1 MALKKHVSKL
11 DVGYSTDSLT
21 NGTSANADDQKT
33 SQITIHM
40 TQPLQL
46 LAGDIS
52 FGDRFSNFLTTV
64 RQGVDTLGPIGAV
77 ILAVLIFIVGRIVAR
92 MFRGLIIRALGKTEL
107 DDKLAKMVGHESG
120 AAKGIANFIYYIVL
134 LYLAIFALGV
144 AKLDKISGPLQ
155 DMLSKFLNF
164 VPNVVGAGV
173 LLFFVLIVAK
183 VVKNLAA
190 GVLDGA
196 KLDER
201 LGAKSG
207 QKPVSNALVT
217 ALYCFIVLMFIPSVL
232 AFLKIDSVSEPV
244 GDVVNSIL
252 SAVPKLIVGSILVA
266 VGILIGQIARRL
278 VTNLLDAAG
287 ANKWPAKLGLDV
299 PQEGN
304 RSLSSVTGLIVMISV
319 AVLLISAAIN
329 QLEIN
334 ILSSASE
341 GFVEGYFRIL
351 LAVIIFG
358 VGLLLAKFAYTN
370 LSDKNIT
377 LAKAAR
383 IGILILTTVVAL
395 KRANLAPEL
404 TGLPYE
410 YAIYALA
417 TAFGIGGAIA
427 IGLGGKEYVSRWLDR
442 KG

>member
-1 MALKKHVSKL
+1 M
-11 DVGYSTDSLT
+11 
-21 NGTSANADDQKT
+21 
-33 SQITIHM
+33 I
-40 TQPLQL
+40 QPLLL
-46 LAGDIS
+46 LAANDS
-52 FGDRFSNFLTTV
+52 FGDKFNQFMMNI
-64 RQGVDTLGPIGAV
+64 RQGVDTLGPIGAI
-77 ILAVLIFIVGRIVAR
+77 ILAILVFVVGRIFAR
-92 MFRGLIIRALGKTEL
+92 MLRGLIIKALGKTDL
-107 DDKLAKMVGHESG
+107 DDKLAKMIGHESG
-120 AAKGIANFIYYIVL
+120 AAKGIANFVYYLIL

-144 AKLDKISGPLQ
+144 AELDEISGPLQ
-155 DMLSKFLNF
+155 DMLGKFLNF
-164 VPNVVGAGV
+164 IPNIVGAGV

-201 LGAKSG
+201 LGSKPG
-207 QKPVSNALVT
+207 EKPVSSALVT

-232 AFLKIDSVSEPV
+232 HFLNIDSVSEPV
-244 GDVVNSIL
+244 SGVVNSIL
-252 SAVPKLIVGSILVA
+252 GVVPNIIVACILVA

-287 ANKWPAKLGLDV
+287 ANTWPSKLGLDV
-299 PQEGN
+299 PQEGS
-304 RSLSSVTGLIVMISV
+304 RSLSHVVGLIVMISV

-329 QLEIN
+329 VLEIS

-358 VGLLLAKFAYTN
+358 VGLLLSKFAYTN
-370 LSDKNIT
+370 LADKNIT

-383 IGILILTTVVAL
+383 IGILVLTTVVAL
-395 KRANLAPEL
+395 NRANLAPEL

-427 IGLGGKEYVSRWLDR
+427 IGLGGKDYVARWLER

>member
-1 MALKKHVSKL
+1 MHTLAADLTFGEKL
-11 DVGYSTDSLT
+11 RKFF
-21 NGTSANADDQKT
+21 A
-33 SQITIHM
+33 
-40 TQPLQL
+40 
-46 LAGDIS
+46 
-52 FGDRFSNFLTTV
+52 TV
-64 RQGVDTLGPIGAV
+64 QDGVDTLGPIGAF
-77 ILAVLIFIVGRIVAR
+77 ILAILVFVVGRMLAR
-92 MFRGLIIRALGKTEL
+92 MLRGVIIRVLGKTEI
-107 DDKLAKMVGHESG
+107 DDKLAELIGHESG
-120 AAKGIANFIYYIVL
+120 AAKGIANFVYYLVL
-134 LYLAIFALGV
+134 LYLAILALGV
-144 AKLDKISGPLQ
+144 AKLDEISGPLQ

-164 VPNVVGAGV
+164 IPNIVGAGV
-173 LLFFVLIVAK
+173 LLYFVLIVAK

-201 LGAKSG
+201 LGSKG
-207 QKPVSNALVT
+207 GEKPVSNALVT
-217 ALYCFIVLMFIPSVL
+217 ALYCFIVLLFIPSVL
-232 AFLKIDSVSEPV
+232 HFLKIESVSKPV
-244 GDVVNSIL
+244 GDVVSQIL
-252 SAVPKLIVGSILVA
+252 SAVPNIIIASILVA

-287 ANKWPAKLGLDV
+287 ANKWPSKLGLDV
-299 PQEGN
+299 PQDGS
-304 RSLSSVTGLIVMISV
+304 RSLSNVVGLVVMISV
-319 AVLLISAAIN
+319 AVLMISAAISA
-329 QLEIN
+329 LN
-334 ILSSASE
+334 IGLLSGAAE
-341 GFVEGYFRIL
+341 GFAEGYFRVL

-358 VGLLLAKFAYTN
+358 VGLLLAKYAFTN

-383 IGILILTTVVAL
+383 IAILVLTTVVAL

-410 YAIYALA
+410 FAIYALA

>member
-1 MALKKHVSKL
+1 MIQS
-11 DVGYSTDSLT
+11 
-21 NGTSANADDQKT
+21 
-33 SQITIHM
+33 
-40 TQPLQL
+40 LQL
-46 LAGDIS
+46 LAADTTIGEK
-52 FGDRFSNFLTTV
+52 FSNFMATV
-64 RQGVDTLGPIGAV
+64 REGVDTLGPIGAF
-77 ILAVLIFIVGRIVAR
+77 ILAILVFIVGRSLAR
-92 MFRGLIIRALGKTEL
+92 IFRGLIIKALGKTEL
-107 DDKLAKMVGHESG
+107 DDRLARMVGHESG
-120 AAKGIANFIYYIVL
+120 AAKGIANFIYYLIL
-134 LYLAIFALGV
+134 LYLAILALGV
-144 AKLDKISGPLQ
+144 ADLDEISGPLQ
-155 DMLSKFLNF
+155 DMLGKFLNF
-164 VPNVVGAGV
+164 IPNIIGAGV
-173 LLFFVLIVAK
+173 LLYFVLIVAK

-196 KLDER
+196 KLDQR
-201 LGAKSG
+201 LGASAG
-207 QKPVSNALVT
+207 EKPVSNALVT
-217 ALYCFIVLMFIPSVL
+217 ALYCFIILLFVPSVL
-232 AFLKIDSVSEPV
+232 HFLKIESVSQPV
-244 GDVVNSIL
+244 GDVVNDIL
-252 SAVPKLIVGSILVA
+252 SAVPKIIVASILIA

-299 PQEGN
+299 PQEGP
-304 RSLSSVTGLIVMISV
+304 RALSNVVGLIVMVSV

-329 QLEIN
+329 HLEIH
-334 ILSSASE
+334 ILSQASE

-358 VGLLLAKFAYTN
+358 VGLLLAKYAYTN

-427 IGLGGKEYVSRWLDR
+427 IGLGGKGYVSRWLER

>member
-1 MALKKHVSKL
+1 MIQAMHTLAADLTFGEKL
-11 DVGYSTDSLT
+11 RKFF
-21 NGTSANADDQKT
+21 A
-33 SQITIHM
+33 
-40 TQPLQL
+40 
-46 LAGDIS
+46 
-52 FGDRFSNFLTTV
+52 TV
-64 RQGVDTLGPIGAV
+64 QDGVDTLGPIGAF
-77 ILAVLIFIVGRIVAR
+77 ILAILVFVVGRMLAR
-92 MFRGLIIRALGKTEL
+92 MLRGVIIRVLGKTEI
-107 DDKLAKMVGHESG
+107 DDKLAELIGHESG
-120 AAKGIANFIYYIVL
+120 AAKGIANFVYYLVL
-134 LYLAIFALGV
+134 LYLAILALGV
-144 AKLDKISGPLQ
+144 AKLDEISGPLQ

-164 VPNVVGAGV
+164 IPNIVGAGV
-173 LLFFVLIVAK
+173 LLYFVLIVAK

-201 LGAKSG
+201 LGSKG
-207 QKPVSNALVT
+207 GEKPVSNALVT
-217 ALYCFIVLMFIPSVL
+217 ALYCFIVLLFIPSVL
-232 AFLKIDSVSEPV
+232 QFLKIESVSKPV
-244 GDVVNSIL
+244 GDVVSQIL
-252 SAVPKLIVGSILVA
+252 SAVPNIIIASILVA

-287 ANKWPAKLGLDV
+287 ANKWPSKLGLDV
-299 PQEGN
+299 PQDGS
-304 RSLSSVTGLIVMISV
+304 RSLSNVVGLVVMISV
-319 AVLLISAAIN
+319 AVLMISAAISA
-329 QLEIN
+329 LN
-334 ILSSASE
+334 IGLLSGAAE
-341 GFVEGYFRIL
+341 GFAEGYFRVL

-358 VGLLLAKFAYTN
+358 VGLLLAKYAFTN

-383 IGILILTTVVAL
+383 IAILVLTTVVAL

-410 YAIYALA
+410 FAIYALA

>member
-1 MALKKHVSKL
+1 MHTLAADLTFGEKL
-11 DVGYSTDSLT
+11 RKFF
-21 NGTSANADDQKT
+21 A
-33 SQITIHM
+33 
-40 TQPLQL
+40 
-46 LAGDIS
+46 
-52 FGDRFSNFLTTV
+52 TV
-64 RQGVDTLGPIGAV
+64 QDGVDTLGPIGAF
-77 ILAVLIFIVGRIVAR
+77 ILAILVFVVGRMLAR
-92 MFRGLIIRALGKTEL
+92 MLRGVIIRVLGKTEI
-107 DDKLAKMVGHESG
+107 DDKLAELIGHESG
-120 AAKGIANFIYYIVL
+120 AAKGIANFVYYLVL
-134 LYLAIFALGV
+134 LYLAILALGV
-144 AKLDKISGPLQ
+144 AKLDEISGPLQ

-164 VPNVVGAGV
+164 IPNIVGAGV
-173 LLFFVLIVAK
+173 LLYFVLIVAK

-201 LGAKSG
+201 LGSKG
-207 QKPVSNALVT
+207 GEKPVSNALVT
-217 ALYCFIVLMFIPSVL
+217 ALYCFIVLLFIPSVL
-232 AFLKIDSVSEPV
+232 QFLKIESVSKPV
-244 GDVVNSIL
+244 GDVVSQIL
-252 SAVPKLIVGSILVA
+252 SAVPNIIIASILVA

-287 ANKWPAKLGLDV
+287 ANKWPSKLGLDV
-299 PQEGN
+299 PQDGS
-304 RSLSSVTGLIVMISV
+304 RSLSNVVGLVVMISV
-319 AVLLISAAIN
+319 AVLMISAAISA
-329 QLEIN
+329 LN
-334 ILSSASE
+334 IGLLSGAAE
-341 GFVEGYFRIL
+341 GFAEGYFRVL

-358 VGLLLAKFAYTN
+358 VGLLLAKYAFTN

-383 IGILILTTVVAL
+383 IAILVLTTVVAL

-410 YAIYALA
+410 FAIYALA